1 MWRSYYEHH
10 FVTLVKDLYVLSR
23 DEYGFSPADSIA
35 IAWYAGRAARVFQPT
50 RTREEAQKALPLLEK
65 YFAALRGHSG
75 ETFDVKQAARIELDW
90 WQLRREKSLPAEYG
104 EVIAKTTTVVFQADN
119 ADVHRAGLLRA
130 EMMTYRDERRD
141 GRMQDADWMFI
152 EQNLARSYKAL
163 LAGIARQ

>member
-50 RTREEAQKALPLLEK
+50 RTREEAQQALPLLEK

-141 GRMQDADWMFI
+141 GRMRDADWVFI